1 VDVVPRMSATP
12 FILAFVLNFVG
23 RGYQLW
29 NTILAGQTPCY
40 SSLGSFLSPPP
51 VPVGSYT
58 NTSDT
63 STLSG
68 NNTVAASYTTTSPSI
83 SRISGNYTAT
93 TSYTTSSL
101 STSTAS
107 GTDTVT
113 TTFTTVSTT
122 TATQKPTSAVVNIV
136 YALYYPI
143 QPRNTLST
151 GAKAGIGTGASLA
164 GISIIILSILLI
176 WRTRKHKAVISAI
189 QANGQRQECTI
200 SSSASPYDY
209 SSRTELPS
217 GEIPVEAPSHEQV
230 SQIHNPLLPFP
241 HHTQGQ
247 APFRGPVNINS
258 REGFHPLQATP
269 GFDYTAPT
277 RSTPQFVRKPVP
289 GQAGL
294 MQELDARMPLH
305 EME

>member
-1 VDVVPRMSATP
+1 
-12 FILAFVLNFVG
+12 LG
-23 RGYQLW
+23 
-29 NTILAGQTPCY
+29 GQTPCY
-40 SSLGSFLSPPP
+40 SLLGSFLSPPP
-51 VPVGSYT
+51 VPVGSYISA
-58 NTSDT
+58 SDT

-68 NNTVAASYTTTSPSI
+68 NNTVAASYTTTSPSPN
-83 SRISGNYTAT
+83 RISGNSTAT

-113 TTFTTVSTT
+113 TTFNTVSTT

-176 WRTRKHKAVISAI
+176 WRTRKHKAALSVI
-189 QANGQRQECTI
+189 QANNGQRQEPTM
-200 SSSASPYDY
+200 SSSASPYNY

-217 GEIPVEAPSHEQV
+217 GEIPVEVPSHKQV
-230 SQIHNPLLPFP
+230 SQIHDPLLPYP
-241 HHTQGQ
+241 YHSQAQGQ
-247 APFRGPVNINS
+247 GQPPFRGPANDNGI
-258 REGFHPLQATP
+258 EGFYPLQAMP
-269 GFDYTAPT
+269 GFDHRAPT
-277 RSTPQFVRKPVP
+277 TSTPQFVRKPVP

-294 MQELDARMPLH
+294 IQELDTRMPLH

>member
-1 VDVVPRMSATP
+1 
-12 FILAFVLNFVG
+12 LG
-23 RGYQLW
+23 
-29 NTILAGQTPCY
+29 GQTPCY
-40 SSLGSFLSPPP
+40 SLLGSFLSPPP
-51 VPVGSYT
+51 VPVGSYISA
-58 NTSDT
+58 SDT

-68 NNTVAASYTTTSPSI
+68 NNTVAASYTTTSPSPN
-83 SRISGNYTAT
+83 RISGNSTAT

-113 TTFTTVSTT
+113 TTFNTVSTT

-176 WRTRKHKAVISAI
+176 WRTRKHKAALSVI
-189 QANGQRQECTI
+189 QANNGQRQEPTM
-200 SSSASPYDY
+200 SSSASPYNY

-217 GEIPVEAPSHEQV
+217 GEIPVEVPSHEQV
-230 SQIHNPLLPFP
+230 SQIHDPLLPYP
-241 HHTQGQ
+241 HHSQAQAQGQ
-247 APFRGPVNINS
+247 GQPPFRGPANNNE

-269 GFDYTAPT
+269 GFDYRT
-277 RSTPQFVRKPVP
+277 RSAPQFVRKPIP
-289 GQAGL
+289 GQAIL
-294 MQELDARMPLH
+294 ETQELDAQMPLH